1 MASYSMYSMTPSSF
15 GGGVM
20 DYLPNAEQAM
30 TNANNASDFIFNMQ
44 KRRAAS
50 ELLPTQLW
58 SEQNKAN
65 YNGVLNEY
73 NAMNVNAVQARNS
86 FLDQCAKRGGTP
98 EQCEAAFQKQWQ
110 EANTQ
115 GNQSTGMS
123 SGGQLAQSM
132 GVTPYQAPS
141 AYYNNGVGIAPAQ
154 TPVTQYSGNVGAV
167 KLYAPETSQ
176 NTYLNKT
183 LFGG

>member
-50 ELLPTQLW
+50 ELLPMQLW

-65 YNGVLNEY
+65 LSGVSSELQAMGVNVVKARVDFLN
-73 NAMNVNAVQARNS
+73 
-86 FLDQCAKRGGTP
+86 QCAKRGGTD

-110 EANTQ
+110 EAN
-115 GNQSTGMS
+115 NQNAQNTGVS
-123 SGGQLAQSM
+123 PGEQLAQTL
-132 GVTPYQAPS
+132 GVTPYQSPS
-141 AYYNNGVGIAPAQ
+141 AYYNQGVGIEPAQ

-167 KLYAPETSQ
+167 KLYAPEASQ

>member
-50 ELLPTQLW
+50 ELLPMQLW

-65 YNGVLNEY
+65 LSGVSSELQ
-73 NAMNVNAVQARNS
+73 AMGVNAVKARVD
-86 FLDQCAKRGGTP
+86 FLNQCAKRGGTP

-110 EANTQ
+110 GAN
-115 GNQSTGMS
+115 NQNAQNTGVS
-123 SGGQLAQSM
+123 PGGQLAQSM

-141 AYYNNGVGIAPAQ
+141 AYYNNGVGIEPTQAP
-154 TPVTQYSGNVGAV
+154 TTQYSGNVGAV

>member
-20 DYLPNAEQAM
+20 DYLPNAQQAM
-30 TNANNASDFIFNMQ
+30 ENANNASDFIFNMQ

-50 ELLPTQLW
+50 ELLPMQLW

-65 YNGVLNEY
+65 LSGVSSELQ
-73 NAMNVNAVQARNS
+73 AMGVNAVKARVD
-86 FLDQCAKRGGTP
+86 FLNQCAKRGGTP

-110 EANTQ
+110 EANNKNAQ
-115 GNQSTGMS
+115 NTGMS
-123 SGGQLAQSM
+123 AGGQLAQTL

-141 AYYNNGVGIAPAQ
+141 AYYNQGVGIEPTQ
-154 TPVTQYSGNVGAV
+154 KPTTQYSGNVGAV

>member
-30 TNANNASDFIFNMQ
+30 SNANNASDFIFNMQ

-50 ELLPTQLW
+50 ELLPMQLW

-65 YNGVLNEY
+65 LNGVSSELQ
-73 NAMNVNAVQARNS
+73 AMGVNAVKARVD
-86 FLDQCAKRGGTP
+86 FLNGCAKRGGTP

-123 SGGQLAQSM
+123 PGGQLAQSM

-141 AYYNNGVGIAPAQ
+141 AYYNQGAGIEPVQQ
-154 TPVTQYSGNVGAV
+154 TATPYAGNVGAV
-167 KLYAPETSQ
+167 KLYAPQTTSS
-176 NTYLNKT
+176 LNQT

>member
-20 DYLPNAEQAM
+20 DYLPNAQQAM
-30 TNANNASDFIFNMQ
+30 ENANNASDFIFNMQ

-50 ELLPTQLW
+50 ELLPMQLW

-65 YNGVLNEY
+65 YSGALNEY
-73 NAMNVNAVQARNS
+73 NAMNVNAVQARNH

-98 EQCEAAFQKQWQ
+98 EQCEEAFQKQWQ
-110 EANTQ
+110 EANNPNVQ
-115 GNQSTGMS
+115 NTGVS
-123 SGGQLAQSM
+123 PGGQLAQTL

-141 AYYNNGVGIAPAQ
+141 AYYNQGVGIEPTQ
-154 TPVTQYSGNVGAV
+154 KPTTQYSGNVGAV